1 MKKKEGVLDFIPTW
15 LPEAN
20 RIEIDE
26 AVSQTLRQE
35 YSRQT
40 APNKTIHK
48 NYSKEDIHYFMHQLS
63 KMVDEGGSQGD
74 FPHTMTRYLG
84 TLVYYQSVIKLGPE
98 KGLEKLIGKAYGKDL
113 QLGKQRR
120 KQVKEFSQ
128 KGVAARKSNIKKWR
142 EYEVALKNL
151 HRKKPKLTYSRL
163 CELTAVNFNVS
174 SKTIQRHTKNPHK

>member
-74 FPHTMTRYLG
+74 FPHTMTPSTKHPSLG
-84 TLVYYQSVIKLGPE
+84 
-98 KGLEKLIGKAYGKDL
+98 
-113 QLGKQRR
+113 R
-120 KQVKEFSQ
+120 
-128 KGVAARKSNIKKWR
+128 VAR
-142 EYEVALKNL
+142 
-151 HRKKPKLTYSRL
+151 
-163 CELTAVNFNVS
+163 LTAC
-174 SKTIQRHTKNPHK
+174 PLA